1 MWAVLKW
8 VDRNIYGALRIKQ
21 GYSGSTRSVL
31 DEKSVDVGKHK
42 PCIGQGQSRRGR
54 YLDKAALSIRAV
66 TSTIGMTR
74 S

>member
-1 MWAVLKW
+1 MKH
-8 VDRNIYGALRIKQ
+8 
-21 GYSGSTRSVL
+21 GYFWDTRSVQ
-31 DEKSVDVGKHK
+31 DEKLVDVGKHK
-42 PCIGQGQSRRGR
+42 PCVGEGQSRRGR

>member
-1 MWAVLKW
+1 M
-8 VDRNIYGALRIKQ
+8 
-21 GYSGSTRSVL
+21 L

-42 PCIGQGQSRRGR
+42 LCIGEGHDRRVR
-54 YLDKAALSIRAV
+54 YLDNAALSIRAV

>member
-1 MWAVLKW
+1 M
-8 VDRNIYGALRIKQ
+8 KQ
-21 GYSGSTRSVL
+21 GYFGDTRSVQY
-31 DEKSVDVGKHK
+31 EKLVDAGKGRH
-42 PCIGQGQSRRGR
+42 CIGEEHSRRGR